1 MAKLSRCP
9 HCGQDTIARLV
20 KLMARARAP
29 AICPACGGRSC
40 TGITPLSLL
49 SFFVLILVCG
59 TLLRA
64 AGRLGNRWTLLG
76 VLALFIG
83 GFLYISFHTGLV
95 KLERYPMQRN
105 IAIAVVA
112 LLAVGFSWWWFSR
125 GTAG

>member
-1 MAKLSRCP
+1 
-9 HCGQDTIARLV
+9 
-20 KLMARARAP
+20 MARSRAP

-112 LLAVGFSWWWFSR
+112 LLAIGFSWWWFSR
-125 GTAG
+125 GTGG

>member
-1 MAKLSRCP
+1 VAKLSRCP

-29 AICPACGGRSC
+29 AICPACRGRSC

-105 IAIAVVA
+105 IAIGVVA
-112 LLAVGFSWWWFSR
+112 LLAIGFSWWWFSR
-125 GTAG
+125 STAG

>member
-20 KLMARARAP
+20 KLMARAKAP

-112 LLAVGFSWWWFSR
+112 LLAIGFSWWWFSR
-125 GTAG
+125 GTAS

>member
-20 KLMARARAP
+20 KLMARAKAP

-105 IAIAVVA
+105 IAIGVVA
-112 LLAVGFSWWWFSR
+112 LLAIGFSWWWFSR
-125 GTAG
+125 GTAS

>member
-1 MAKLSRCP
+1 M
-9 HCGQDTIARLV
+9 V

-112 LLAVGFSWWWFSR
+112 LLAIGFSWWWFSR
-125 GTAG
+125 GTAS

>member
-105 IAIAVVA
+105 IAIGVVA
-112 LLAVGFSWWWFSR
+112 LLAIGFSWWWFSR
-125 GTAG
+125 STAG

>member
-1 MAKLSRCP
+1 VAKLSRCP

-112 LLAVGFSWWWFSR
+112 LLAIGFSWWWFSR
-125 GTAG
+125 GTAS

>member
-112 LLAVGFSWWWFSR
+112 LLAIGFSWWWFSR
-125 GTAG
+125 GTAS

>member
-125 GTAG
+125 GSAG

>member
-76 VLALFIG
+76 VLALFVG

-112 LLAVGFSWWWFSR
+112 LLAIGFSWWWFSR
-125 GTAG
+125 GTGG

>member
-1 MAKLSRCP
+1 MVARLSRCP
-9 HCGQDTIARLV
+9 HCGQDTIQRLV

-49 SFFVLILVCG
+49 SYFLLILVCG

-76 VLALFIG
+76 VLALFAG
-83 GFLYISFHTGLV
+83 GFLYISFNTQLV
-95 KLERYPMQRN
+95 KLERYPVQRN
-105 IAIAVVA
+105 IAIAVMVA
-112 LLAVGFSWWWFSR
+112 LAAGFTWWWFRS
-125 GTAG
+125 GTA

>member
-76 VLALFIG
+76 VLALFVG

-112 LLAVGFSWWWFSR
+112 LMAIGFSWWWFSR
-125 GTAG
+125 GTAS

>member
-1 MAKLSRCP
+1 
-9 HCGQDTIARLV
+9 
-20 KLMARARAP
+20 MARARAP

-112 LLAVGFSWWWFSR
+112 LLAIGFSWWWFSR
-125 GTAG
+125 GTAS